1 LLRTIVITTA
11 VAVGCSLLQS
21 TWLHAI
27 AVLSVIPDLALLV
40 IVYTSF
46 NNMRTEGI
54 IAGFLSGLIQD
65 FISSAPLGFTA
76 FMRTVVSYGF
86 NSLSGSFYIDRI
98 LMPMLFGGAAT
109 LLKALSFAALSFLF
123 PEFIHG
129 YNFLDRILWIEAA
142 YNAVLAPV
150 VFFLLGLLK
159 PLFVTIRNR
168 S

>member
-1 LLRTIVITTA
+1 LLRTIIISTA

-21 TWLHAI
+21 TWLHSL
-27 AVLSVIPDLALLV
+27 AVLSVIPDLSLLV

-46 NNMRTEGI
+46 NNVRTEGI
-54 IAGFLSGLIQD
+54 VSGFLSGLIQD

-76 FMRTVVSYGF
+76 FMRTVVSFGF

-98 LMPMLFGGAAT
+98 FMPMIFGGVAT
-109 LLKALSFAALSFLF
+109 LLKALSFAVLSFLF
-123 PEFIHG
+123 PAFIHG
-129 YNFLDRILWIEAA
+129 YNFLDRILWIETA
-142 YNAVLAPV
+142 YNAVLAPL

-159 PLFVTIRNR
+159 PLFVTVRNR